1 MAVSIIDGTL
11 VEASLKTA
19 RMNLRIYNHLKFR
32 LADGSEKTVAK
43 SVVDAEV
50 AALLMPG
57 TSGRFYLFTAIDHR
71 GVHGVRTADGRTVFK
86 YPKNNET
93 AMLVVVA
100 MGALLLMLGYAMG
113 GISIWGV
120 LCLLLGVPA
129 YFLYRSVRGSAE
141 QQFNGDGSYRA
152 PAASEPAA
160 T

>member
-11 VEASLKTA
+11 EEASLKTA

-32 LADGSEKTVAK
+32 LPDGSEKTVAK

-50 AALLMPG
+50 AALLLPG

-71 GVHGVRTADGRTVFK
+71 GIHGVRTADGKAAFK
-86 YPKNNET
+86 YPRNNET

-100 MGALLLMLGYAMG
+100 IGALLILLGLAMG
-113 GISIWGV
+113 RISIWGV

-129 YFLYRSVRGSAE
+129 YFLYRSTRGSAAR
-141 QQFNGDGSYRA
+141 QFESDGGWRA
-152 PAASEPAA
+152 PAAAEPAA